1 MKRTKTEENTANK
14 ANMTNRRDTRAKEKV
29 SEKILGKSG
38 KKRENEPRERT
49 MTFMKLENI
58 VREKRRAER
67 RNNGNGRVEN
77 TLPVSRAMVWHPKQ
91 IRETCSGREENNT
104 NRKRRH
110 ASFVPRTCPQS
121 SRGLESAEKQTNARV
136 QIFNQHHN
144 SWVATQTRRL
154 LNEHTCGSHARPI
167 SQTPALANPLRIA
180 SPAQNNK
187 LIDDSG
193 NSKQLSN
200 KIVNLLA
207 FLLLPRDDILHR

>member
-1 MKRTKTEENTANK
+1 MKGTKTEENTANK

-29 SEKILGKSG
+29 SEKNLGKSG

-121 SRGLESAEKQTNARV
+121 SRGLESTEKQTNARV
-136 QIFNQHHN
+136 QIFN
-144 SWVATQTRRL
+144 TTTLGL
-154 LNEHTCGSHARPI
+154 LHKLDGFSMSTHAGRMRGQ
-167 SQTPALANPLRIA
+167 SLKHLPLQIHCE
-180 SPAQNNK
+180 SPHLHKNN
-187 LIDDSG
+187 
-193 NSKQLSN
+193 
-200 KIVNLLA
+200 
-207 FLLLPRDDILHR
+207 